1 MNLHKIIHYILK
13 EDILLKITQVYN
25 IVMPFKLN
33 WIKKQDV
40 IEKTLNKMEIISV
53 LQSLNFIDNFIQYEF
68 YINTILLL

>member
-33 WIKKQDV
+33 WTKKQDV
-40 IEKTLNKMEIISV
+40 IEKTLNKMEIILV

-68 YINTILLL
+68 YMNTILLL